1 MFCEAFYTVLPAGQA
16 WGHND
21 VSDMNTDPG
30 FNVQKF
36 VKQKF
41 NKENI
46 VLRGD
51 FEGSSLSFQ
60 QLADFV
66 RSTTGENLI

>member
-21 VSDMNTDPG
+21 ISNLNTDPG
-30 FNVQKF
+30 FDVPSY
-36 VKQKF
+36 VKKKF
-41 NKENI
+41 NKENHL
-46 VLRGD
+46 LRGD
-51 FEGSSLSFQ
+51 VEGSSLSFQ